1 MSADLAQTRRPDD
14 AGTAPSGCSPSPTI
28 GRNTMNKQ
36 GGLSRSLGLWAIVG
50 LGLGYMTPTV
60 LFDTFGIVTQETNGV
75 VPLTYLVALVVML
88 FTAISYGRMAK
99 AFPSAGSSY
108 TYTRE
113 AMHPRLGFMVGWA
126 ALLDYLLLPLVN
138 ALIIRLY
145 MTSLFPSVPGW
156 IWVVGFVAGITVLN
170 AWSMKST
177 SKLNFVLVAFAI
189 AMMAAFLV
197 LAVVQLMHGMGQGTL
212 FTTEPL
218 VHSGVSV
225 AAVLGGATVVCFSF
239 IGFDAITMYAEEAR
253 KKADI
258 SKAIIITLLIG
269 GGIFL
274 VTGFVAQAVFPDVA
288 GFQLVDDT
296 LPEMALKV
304 GGRFFQMVFLSAA
317 FAATVASALASHASV
332 SRLLHVMGRNR
343 VLYPQR
349 VFASVHPRTK
359 TPVGSVVVVGL
370 VSLLAISPSLEL
382 ISSMINFG
390 ALVAFT
396 FVNLSVI
403 AHFAWR
409 RRELRTK
416 REIYTNVVLPLVGTA
431 MTGILWSFLHADAL
445 IAGGIW
451 AAIGLAYAVLLP
463 RFTGRR
469 VTDVVLDEAAVE
481 YVAVEP
487 VLGSQ
492 EHADGSLAPAAG
504 SLAPAHGS
512 LEPAPAMA

>member
-1 MSADLAQTRRPDD
+1 MSKHSGLA
-14 AGTAPSGCSPSPTI
+14 
-28 GRNTMNKQ
+28 
-36 GGLSRSLGLWAIVG
+36 RSLGLWAIVG

-60 LFDTFGIVTQETNGV
+60 LFDTFGIVTKETNGV
-75 VPLTYLVALVVML
+75 VPLTYLMALVVML

-99 AFPSAGSSY
+99 VFPTAGSSY

-156 IWVVGFVAGITVLN
+156 VWVVGFVAGITALN

-177 SKLNFVLVAFAI
+177 SKLNFFLVAFAI
-189 AMMAAFLV
+189 AMIGAFLV
-197 LAVVQLMHGMGQGTL
+197 LAVVQLSHGMGQGTL
-212 FTTEPL
+212 FTSEPL
-218 VHSGVSV
+218 FHSGV
-225 AAVLGGATVVCFSF
+225 ALPAVLSGATVVCFSF
-239 IGFDAITMYAEEAR
+239 IGFDAITMYAEEAK

-269 GGIFL
+269 GAIFL
-274 VTGFVAQAVFPDVA
+274 VTGYVAQAVFPDVA

-304 GGRFFQMVFLSAA
+304 GGRVFQMLFMSAA

-332 SRLLHVMGRNR
+332 SRLLHVMGRNK

-349 VFASVHPRTK
+349 VFATIHPRRH
-359 TPVGSVVVVGL
+359 TPVGSVIVVGL

-390 ALVAFT
+390 ALVAFS

-403 AHFAWR
+403 AWFVWR
-409 RRELRTK
+409 RREVRTTK
-416 REIYTNVVLPLVGTA
+416 QIVTNLVLPLVGTA
-431 MTGILWSFLHADAL
+431 MTGILWSFLHKDAL

-451 AAIGLAYAVLLP
+451 AAVGIVYAVVLSKV
-463 RFTGRR
+463 TGRK
-469 VTDVVLDEAAVE
+469 VADVVIEENAAP
-481 YVAVEP
+481 VAV
-487 VLGSQ
+487 
-492 EHADGSLAPAAG
+492 APERE
-504 SLAPAHGS
+504 LVPA
-512 LEPAPAMA
+512 

>member
-1 MSADLAQTRRPDD
+1 MSAP
-14 AGTAPSGCSPSPTI
+14 
-28 GRNTMNKQ
+28 
-36 GGLSRSLGLWAIVG
+36 GGLKRSLGLWAIVG

-60 LFDTFGIVTQETNGV
+60 LFDTFGIVTKETNGV
-75 VPLTYLVALVVML
+75 VPLTYLMALVVMI
-88 FTAISYGRMAK
+88 FTAISYGRMVK
-99 AFPSAGSSY
+99 IFPTAGSSY

-113 AMHPRLGFMVGWA
+113 TMHPRLGFIVGWA

-156 IWVVGFVAGITVLN
+156 IWVVGFVAGITALN

-177 SKLNFVLVAFAI
+177 SKLNFLLVAFAI
-189 AMMAAFLV
+189 VMIGAFLV
-197 LAVVQLMHGMGQGTL
+197 LAAVQLSHGMGQGTL
-212 FTTEPL
+212 FTSEPL
-218 VHSGVSV
+218 FHSGV
-225 AAVLGGATVVCFSF
+225 ALPAVLSGATVVCFSF

-258 SKAIIITLLIG
+258 AKAIIITLLIG
-269 GGIFL
+269 GVICL

-317 FAATVASALASHASV
+317 FAATIASALASHASV
-332 SRLLHVMGRNR
+332 SRLLHVMGRNG

-349 VFASVHPRTK
+349 VFASVQPRRQ
-359 TPVGSVVVVGL
+359 TPVGSVVVVGV
-370 VSLLAISPSLEL
+370 VSLLAITPSLEL

-403 AHFAWR
+403 AYFAIR
-409 RRELRTK
+409 RRQYRTLNHAT
-416 REIYTNVVLPLVGTA
+416 RNIALPAIGMAFTGVL
-431 MTGILWSFLHADAL
+431 WRFLHKDAL
-445 IAGGIW
+445 IAGLVW
-451 AAIGLAYAVLLP
+451 SAIGLTYILA
-463 RFTGRR
+463 RNRITGRR
-469 VTDVVLDEAAVE
+469 LTDVNLHD
-481 YVAVEP
+481 
-487 VLGSQ
+487 S
-492 EHADGSLAPAAG
+492 DPAQ
-504 SLAPAHGS
+504 PTPTPM
-512 LEPAPAMA
+512 PAPAPTPTPVPAPTHTPVPALATA